1 MFGNDIVMKVL
12 VILYLSAIMGV
23 LLYWLTISHIWPTL
37 VKFWSK
43 RFGKET
49 EEKIKG

>member
-12 VILYLSAIMGV
+12 VILYLSAIICV
-23 LLYWLTISHIWPTL
+23 LLYWLSISHIWPTL

-49 EEKIKG
+49 EEKIKK